1 MTKREDEKASLE
13 SQKEGNRVE
22 ANVEEDNDAKV
33 QTGYTIGHNKD
44 INFGDSTYHVNNNV
58 NINQGQIE

>member
-1 MTKREDEKASLE
+1 MTKQQDEKASLE

-33 QTGYTIGHNKD
+33 
-44 INFGDSTYHVNNNV
+44 
-58 NINQGQIE
+58 